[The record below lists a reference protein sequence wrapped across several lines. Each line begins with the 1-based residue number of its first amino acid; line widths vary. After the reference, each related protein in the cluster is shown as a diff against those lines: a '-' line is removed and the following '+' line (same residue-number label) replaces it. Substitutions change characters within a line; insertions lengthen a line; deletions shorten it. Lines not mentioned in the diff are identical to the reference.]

1 MDDDNGEERYP
12 LSKRYSGNHRESYSS
27 VPRPKIP
34 LRDAPYSRPVSN
46 QYVDD
51 DVEDDDEEDEGLG
64 EEDDEND
71 QNNGF
76 AHTSDEVDDGDD
88 EDDYD
93 MDEDDKL
100 NSTVKRDDA
109 DLERHPKK
117 RRLKS
122 LASSYELAPRVPAP
136 SPVTPAQKLF
146 VGGRNSLMDWN
157 EHETVVLLDAWGERF
172 LQHGRKSLRSEEW
185 QEVAEKVSEVSK
197 IERTDTQCRNRL
209 DTLKKKYKKE
219 KSKLTELGGSASKWV
234 YFKKLDMLMSSP
246 PNQGGLSCGLDSGE
260 YVFMNPR
267 AYLNRANGFDEMR
280 DSPENSE
287 SDDGED
293 DELDGLPPKKRMHGR
308 NRCDGTSFRMLAN
321 SIHKFSEIYE
331 KIESSKRHQMM
342 ELEKMRMDF
351 LRDLELQ
358 KRHIMERAQAE
369 IAKLRQGDDDDGDYG
384 APAKS
389 TNG

>member
-1 MDDDNGEERYP
+1 MDNGEEKYP
-12 LSKRYSGNHRESYSS
+12 LSERYSGNHRESYGSL
-27 VPRPKIP
+27 PRSKIP
-34 LRDAPYSRPVSN
+34 HRDASYSRPVAN

-51 DVEDDDEEDEGLG
+51 DVEDDDEEEEGLG
-64 EEDDEND
+64 DEEDEND

-76 AHTSDEVDDGDD
+76 AHTSEEVDDGDD
-88 EDDYD
+88 EDDFD
-93 MDEDDKL
+93 MDEDDKQ
-100 NSTVKRDDA
+100 NNTVKLDDV

-117 RRLKS
+117 RRLKNLVS
-122 LASSYELAPRVPAP
+122 NYELAPRMPA
-136 SPVTPAQKLF
+136 SSSVTMAQKSF
-146 VGGRNSLMDWN
+146 VGGRNSLTDWN

-197 IERTDTQCRNRL
+197 IDRTDTQCRNRL

-219 KSKLTELGGSASKWV
+219 KSKSTEMGGSTSKWV
-234 YFKKLDMLMSSP
+234 YFKKMDMLMSSP

-280 DSPENSE
+280 DSPDNSE
-287 SDDGED
+287 SDDCED

-308 NRCDGTSFRMLAN
+308 NSDDGSSFRMLAD

-358 KRHIMERAQAE
+358 KRQIMESAQAE
-369 IAKLRQGDDDDGDYG
+369 IAKLGQGGDDEEYG
-384 APAKS
+384 ASAKS
-389 TNG
+389 ASG